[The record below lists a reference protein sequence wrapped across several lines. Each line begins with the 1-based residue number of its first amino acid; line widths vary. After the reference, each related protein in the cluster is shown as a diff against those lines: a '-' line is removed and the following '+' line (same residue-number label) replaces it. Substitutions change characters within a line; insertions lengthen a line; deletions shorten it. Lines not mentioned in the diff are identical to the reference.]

1 MTTNG
6 VVTLF
11 RPNGGSLG
19 ILCLGT
25 VPAWV
30 HREKLIK
37 NDGAGVYKDNHFDVR
52 IEKGYIDDV
61 REGDLIFFGRAES
74 GSVSLVECERI
85 ASAILNDFGRVPHW
99 HLRSGYRYR

>member
-1 MTTNG
+1 MRANG

-11 RPNGGSLG
+11 RPNEGLSG

-30 HREKLIK
+30 YREELVK
-37 NDGAGVYKDNHFDVR
+37 NDGAGVYKDDHFDVR
-52 IEKGYIDDV
+52 IEKEFVDDV
-61 REGDLIFFGRAES
+61 RAGDFIFFGRAES
-74 GSVSLVECERI
+74 GSVKIAECERI
-85 ASAILNDFGRVPHW
+85 ASAILNDFGRTPHW

>member
-11 RPNGGSLG
+11 RTGVGSLG

-37 NDGAGVYKDNHFDVR
+37 NDGAGVYKDDHFDVR
-52 IEKGYIDDV
+52 IEKKYMDDV
-61 REGDLIFFGRAES
+61 QAGDLIFFGRAES
-74 GSVSLVECERI
+74 GSVKLSECERI
-85 ASAILNDFGRVPHW
+85 ASVILNDCGNSPHW